1 MYSHKVYI
9 VATTKRVRDV
19 NINNVYD
26 SELFTLDTIIAG
38 IEKQL
43 KDMKYDITKYGD
55 NAYID
60 LISSDGEVLLKTFSI
75 VAKNIMLKKGDN

>member
-1 MYSHKVYI
+1 MYSHRVYI

-19 NINNVYD
+19 VIDNVYD
-26 SELFTLDTIIAG
+26 AEMFTRDTIIAG

-43 KDMKYDITKYGD
+43 KGMNYDITKYGD

-60 LISSDGEVLLKTFSI
+60 LISEDGEMLVKTISI